1 MDAAVEKCLHCEK
14 PITRAARGR
23 PQRFC
28 CDAHRKTYSRLNGHE
43 NSRPGL
49 SHRVGEKSLKSS
61 SQAIE
66 IGSDFFRKMLSP
78 KTNLCASKS

>member
-1 MDAAVEKCLHCEK
+1 MQLSKSACTARSPLPELRVVVRRGSAV
-14 PITRAARGR
+14 
-23 PQRFC
+23 
-28 CDAHRKTYSRLNGHE
+28 DAHRKAYSRLNGHE